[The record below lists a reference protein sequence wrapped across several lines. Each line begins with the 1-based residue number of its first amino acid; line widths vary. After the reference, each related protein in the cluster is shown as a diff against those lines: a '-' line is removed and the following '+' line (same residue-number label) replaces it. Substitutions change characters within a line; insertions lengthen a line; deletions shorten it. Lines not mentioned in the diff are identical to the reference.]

1 MDTSF
6 YREFLVLVDTLNFWE
21 ASSRLF
27 MNESS
32 LSKHIRKMEKELG
45 VKLFDRSSRKV
56 ELTHYGKMM
65 IPFAEKIVEAEMESR
80 DAIRNAVEMENG
92 VLMVGILPDAT
103 NYQLTDVLVRFS
115 DAYPDAVIKALD
127 NDTLELKQNLRE
139 RRCELAFIRESVDDP
154 IADPDLVKIPYM
166 DDYMVALVPESHP
179 LAHEKEITLNRLK
192 DENFILIRHQTYIHD
207 LILDSCR
214 KAGFIPHIAF
224 QCNRLETILNLV
236 SQGMGVSLLMNRH
249 VENPLDSSSEQK
261 LPLSVIP
268 VVPET
273 KSMIYLAY
281 RKKGELSPVAQK
293 FIDNLDSSDDE

>member
-127 NDTLELKQNLRE
+127 NDTLELKLESRGHLHVRTVTSRASDHAGRAVRGRGRQWPG
-139 RRCELAFIRESVDDP
+139 RRARWWE
-154 IADPDLVKIPYM
+154 
-166 DDYMVALVPESHP
+166 
-179 LAHEKEITLNRLK
+179 
-192 DENFILIRHQTYIHD
+192 
-207 LILDSCR
+207 
-214 KAGFIPHIAF
+214 
-224 QCNRLETILNLV
+224 
-236 SQGMGVSLLMNRH
+236 
-249 VENPLDSSSEQK
+249 
-261 LPLSVIP
+261 
-268 VVPET
+268 
-273 KSMIYLAY
+273 
-281 RKKGELSPVAQK
+281 
-293 FIDNLDSSDDE
+293 